1 MFLIKGFA
9 KGASTKSIE
18 QNHKIVVLTLK
29 FQKLKMKKGLTFIFG
44 ALSGAVLTLLVII
57 VVLPNQM
64 FVEHESKLGF
74 DETVAA
80 IEQSVKDNNWSMPH
94 QYNLQATLS
103 KHGFTVAPVKVLSL
117 CKPEHA
123 HEILKSDKER
133 PLSAMM
139 PCRVSVYE
147 KDGKT
152 YVSMMNSGFLSK
164 FMGKTAKE
172 VMGVASAEN
181 LHILQPILN

>member
-1 MFLIKGFA
+1 
-9 KGASTKSIE
+9 
-18 QNHKIVVLTLK
+18 
-29 FQKLKMKKGLTFIFG
+29 MKKGLTFILG
-44 ALSGAVLTLLVII
+44 AFSGVVLTLVVII
-57 VVLPNQM
+57 AVLPQRM
-64 FVEHESKLGF
+64 FVEQESKLGF

-94 QYNLQATLS
+94 QYNLQATMS
-103 KHGFTVAPVKVLSL
+103 KHGFSVKPVKVFSL

-123 HEILKSDKER
+123 YEILKSDKER

-172 VMGVASAEN
+172 VMGAASAEN
-181 LHILQPILN
+181 LQILQPILN

>member
-1 MFLIKGFA
+1 
-9 KGASTKSIE
+9 
-18 QNHKIVVLTLK
+18 
-29 FQKLKMKKGLTFIFG
+29 MKKGLTFILG
-44 ALSGAVLTLLVII
+44 ALTGVVITLLVII
-57 VVLPNQM
+57 VVLPKQM

-94 QYNLQATLS
+94 QYDLQATMT
-103 KHGFTVAPVKVLSL
+103 KHGYSVNPVKVFSL

-123 HEILKSDKER
+123 HKILKSDNER

-147 KDGKT
+147 KKGKT

-164 FMGKTAKE
+164 FMGKTAQE
-172 VMGVASAEN
+172 VMGAASAEN
-181 LHILQPILN
+181 LQILKPILD